1 MKKVEYPKGTQYIQD
16 YLNIFQNEKAGMQ
29 RAWDALRNA
38 HPAELGHI
46 HQNVDDILK
55 ASYAELTR
63 WYIQF
68 MQLPLAT
75 RDALNNSLRGIF
87 DYDKWSA
94 DIAEYF
100 KNPQNGFK
108 ISSCHYCDMAY
119 INVFEVDPEADGLY
133 FLNNTPHD
141 DLKARLGT
149 RVDAKV
155 TEVMRHHYNTK
166 ADFERVATTL
176 RWQPGKFDRMFRP
189 NYQYRHHFDL
199 DHVLPK
205 SVFRLVGL
213 SLYNFVPSCQICNQ
227 KLKLKRVIGTH
238 GVPKEKLSPS
248 SPNFD
253 GERKTEFHIVPK
265 AGVRAGRLRP
275 TLNPQD
281 YDLRLDA
288 IDPDF
293 DDFIK
298 LFKLEERYQQHK
310 RVALHW
316 TEMKYKYSDARIR
329 MMAASLNHRSFSFTR
344 IKSDIFQTDLYGSG
358 SMSFAKLRED
368 MLK

>member
-1 MKKVEYPKGTQYIQD
+1 MKKIEYPRGAQYIQD

-29 RAWDALRNA
+29 RAWDVLRNA
-38 HPAELGHI
+38 HIAELGYI

-68 MQLPLAT
+68 MQLPLVT
-75 RDALNNSLRGIF
+75 RVALNNSLRGIF
-87 DYDKWSA
+87 DYEHWSFE
-94 DIAEYF
+94 IAEYF

-119 INVFEVDPEADGLY
+119 INVFEVDPNDDALY
-133 FLNNTPHD
+133 FLNNAAD
-141 DLKARLGT
+141 DELQKLTKSAPRIAYIKAQRPYISKADYD
-149 RVDAKV
+149 RVAQ
-155 TEVMRHHYNTK
+155 VMRWSMNK
-166 ADFERVATTL
+166 
-176 RWQPGKFDRMFRP
+176 WDRTFRP
-189 NYQYRHHFDL
+189 NYHYRHHFDL

-205 SVFRLVGL
+205 SEFRLVGL
-213 SLYNFVPSCQICNQ
+213 SLFNFVPSCQICNQ
-227 KLKLKRVIGTH
+227 KLKRKRVIGTH

-253 GERKTEFHIVPK
+253 GERKTVFHIVPK
-265 AGVRAGRLRP
+265 PGVRAGRLRP

-281 YDLRLDA
+281 YDLQLDA
-288 IDPDF
+288 IDPDY
-293 DDFIK
+293 DEFIK

-329 MMAASLNHRSFSFTR
+329 MMEASLNNRSFSFAR